1 MVVKLIFWF
10 LIVLISNTY
19 CNDLY
24 LGYPDATSRLIYSKV
39 HQENPAL
46 WIRSDVFTV
55 NCSGNQVINA
65 IKILDLRQDKWG
77 DAYIKQGGIGQK
89 YVTIELE
96 SPSIFRGFNFLVE
109 VYAIQTNYF
118 MMSYGKK

>member
-1 MVVKLIFWF
+1 MFVKLLLC
-10 LIVLISNTY
+10 LILTLIPSGY

-46 WIRSDVFTV
+46 WVRSQVFTV
-55 NCSGNQVINA
+55 TCQGNQVINA
-65 IKILDLRQDKWG
+65 IRILDLRQDKWG
-77 DAYIKQGGIGQK
+77 DAYITRGGIGQRF
-89 YVTIELE
+89 VTIELD
-96 SPSIFRGFNFLVE
+96 SPSIFRGFNFLVD

-118 MMSYGKK
+118 MNSYGKK